1 MRMVDGE
8 LVPVNL
14 GVPFG
19 AHARLVMLYIM
30 TQSVKT
36 KSREI
41 FLGDSFSAWL
51 RRMGIE
57 NTNSGGERA
66 SRTLV
71 QEQVDRLMAC
81 EWTIRFDQPVKASS
95 ADLGKIGRAHVCT
108 PVTNAHLVCRLLLE
122 QNQLHSDAGPPT
134 GARHQPGSHY

>member
-1 MRMVDGE
+1 
-8 LVPVNL
+8 
-14 GVPFG
+14 
-19 AHARLVMLYIM
+19 MLYIM

-51 RRMGIE
+51 RRMGID
-57 NTNSGGERA
+57 NTNSGGARA

-95 ADLGKIGRAHVCT
+95 ADLVKQQKSQARAVRADRKSVVKGKSGSVRVGR
-108 PVTNAHLVCRLLLE
+108 RGR
-122 QNQLHSDAGPPT
+122 S
-134 GARHQPGSHY
+134 R